1 VSFCGSVESL
11 DNIAV
16 HVPSVSVAVCPP
28 TVEGLH
34 VASLAGVVTVVLPS
48 ACLKSDFFFAK
59 EFCIIGIIL
68 APKTSIDAIAATIRI
83 PLIVWFI
90 FFSQ

>member
-1 VSFCGSVESL
+1 MSFCGSVESL

-16 HVPSVSVAVCPP
+16 HVPSVSVAVCPS

-34 VASLAGVVTVVLPS
+34 VASCLPS
-48 ACLKSDFFFAK
+48 ACLKSDVFFAK

-68 APKTSIDAIAATIRI
+68 APKTSIDAIARYYKDSFDC
-83 PLIVWFI
+83 VVHI
-90 FFSQ
+90 F